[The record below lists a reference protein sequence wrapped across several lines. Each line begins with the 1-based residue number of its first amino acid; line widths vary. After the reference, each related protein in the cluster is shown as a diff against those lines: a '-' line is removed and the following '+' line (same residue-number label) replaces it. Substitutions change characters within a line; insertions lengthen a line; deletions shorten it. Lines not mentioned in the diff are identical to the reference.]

1 MLTKQTL
8 EAREVQWLKPYAALS
23 IKSLGRNF
31 TELPPTTRTEFQR
44 DRDRVIHSKAFRRL
58 KHKTQVFVATE
69 RGDHYRTRLTHTL
82 EVAQIARQLARVLQV
97 NEDLAETIA
106 LAHDLGHTPFGHS
119 GETVL
124 NTLMAEAGGFEH
136 NRQSKKIVEKLE
148 KKYVE
153 FNGLN
158 LSAEVIDGLVKHR
171 SPYDHGVLM
180 ELGPSLEAQIT
191 NIADEIAYNSH
202 DLDDGLSSGL
212 VTLRQLQ
219 EVAIWRELTAEHRAK
234 YPNLDTKHLHNLNVR
249 RLIDMQINS
258 VLVNTEKLLQ
268 ANGIQSFDD
277 VLRCKETL
285 VDFSPVIRPK
295 IQELRKF
302 LYEKFYAHPK
312 ITRKNKKAE
321 AVIGTLFMY
330 YAEHPQEIT
339 ESSMFLAESS
349 GKELACDYVAG
360 MTDQFALKMY
370 KKITRLRTRH

>member
-1 MLTKQTL
+1 MLNKQAL
-8 EAREVQWLKPYAALS
+8 EEREVQWLAPYAALS
-23 IKSLGRNF
+23 VRSLGRLYP
-31 TELPPTTRTEFQR
+31 ELPPTTRTEFQR

-82 EVAQIARQLARVLQV
+82 EVAQIARQLSRVLQV

-124 NTLMAEAGGFEH
+124 NHLMSDAGGFEH

-158 LSAEVIDGLVKHR
+158 LTAEVVDGLIKHR
-171 SPYDHGVLM
+171 SPYDHGIVT
-180 ELGPSLEAQIT
+180 EHGPSLEAQIT

-202 DLDDGLSSGL
+202 DLDDGISSGVL
-212 VTLRQLQ
+212 TLKQLATV
-219 EVAIWRELTAEHRAK
+219 EIWRELTAEHRAK
-234 YPNLDTKHLHNLNVR
+234 YTNLSPKNLHSLNVR

-258 VLVNTEKLLQ
+258 VLVNTEALIQ
-268 ANGIQSFDD
+268 QHAIQSYQD
-277 VLRCKETL
+277 VLLCPETL

-295 IQELRKF
+295 IIELRQF
-302 LYEKFYAHPK
+302 LHAQFYDHPRIIK
-312 ITRKNKKAE
+312 KNKKAE
-321 AVIGTLFMY
+321 DVLGTLFLY
-330 YAEHPQEIT
+330 YLQHPEQIN
-339 ESSMFLAESS
+339 ESSMFLAEST

-360 MTDQFALKMY
+360 MTDQFALKAY
-370 KKITRLRTRH
+370 RKIRRVRTRR

>member
-1 MLTKQTL
+1 MLNKQAL
-8 EAREVQWLKPYAALS
+8 EEREAQWLKPYAALS
-23 IKSLGRNF
+23 KRSLGRVF
-31 TELPPTTRTEFQR
+31 PELPPTTRTEFQR

-97 NEDLAETIA
+97 NDDLAETIA

-124 NTLMAEAGGFEH
+124 NTLMADAGGFEH
-136 NRQSKKIVEKLE
+136 NCQSKKIVEKLE

-158 LSAEVIDGLVKHR
+158 LSAEVIDGLIKHR
-171 SPYDHGVLM
+171 SPYDHGVVL

-202 DLDDGLSSGL
+202 DLDDGISSGL
-212 VTLRQLQ
+212 ITLRQLQ
-219 EVAIWRELTAEHRAK
+219 DVALWRELTAEHRAK
-234 YPNLDTKHLHNLNVR
+234 YTNLSAKHLHNLNVR
-249 RLIDMQINS
+249 RLIDLQINS
-258 VLVNTEKLLQ
+258 VLVNTEALLQ
-268 ANGIQSFDD
+268 EHNIQSFAEVVHCQD
-277 VLRCKETL
+277 TL
-285 VDFSPVIRPK
+285 VDFSPVLRPK
-295 IQELRKF
+295 IQELRRF
-302 LYEKFYAHPK
+302 LYDKFYSHPQIVK
-312 ITRKNKKAE
+312 KNKKAE
-321 AVIGTLFMY
+321 VVISLLFAY
-330 YAEHPQEIT
+330 YTEHPEEIN

-360 MTDQFALKMY
+360 MTDQFALKAY
-370 KKITRLRTRH
+370 KKIIRLRTHR

>member
-23 IKSLGRNF
+23 QRSLGRAF
-31 TELPPTTRTEFQR
+31 VELPPNTRTEFQR

-158 LSAEVIDGLVKHR
+158 LTAEVIDGLVKHR
-171 SPYDHGVLM
+171 SPYDHGVVM

-212 VTLRQLQ
+212 ISLRQLQ
-219 EVAIWRELTAEHRAK
+219 EVELWRELTAEHRAK
-234 YPNLDTKHLHNLNVR
+234 YPNLAVKHLHSLNVR

-258 VLVNTEKLLQ
+258 VLVNTEVLLQ
-268 ANGIQSFDD
+268 KHNVRDFAD
-277 VLRCKETL
+277 VVHCQETL
-285 VDFSPVIRPK
+285 VDFSPVFRPK
-295 IQELRKF
+295 LKELRKF
-302 LYEKFYAHPK
+302 LYDKFYAHPK
-312 ITRKNKKAE
+312 IVKKNQKAE
-321 AVIGTLFMY
+321 VVISTLFAY
-330 YAEHPQEIT
+330 YAEHPEEIT
-339 ESSMFLAESS
+339 ESSMFLAEST

-370 KKITRLRTRH
+370 KKITRLRTRR